1 MMTVRLIAH
10 TPEPEKVVAAAAKLC
25 SSDAHITDLLDGLTE
40 EKTAKFLTMLSDLGH
55 ASPIEHASFTFGIE
69 GVSRTLLAQITRH
82 RIASFSVQSQR
93 YVRLDDFRYVVPPE
107 IEAIPEAKA
116 AFLESM
122 NEDAKRYLD
131 LAHKLEEGHTARLMA
146 EGQIRPG
153 LRERPL
159 PGGQDV
165 LRQNRRGACKICRH
179 QGRCRRMSKGKL
191 IVIEGLDGSGKAT
204 QAKLLAQH
212 LASQG
217 LPVRE
222 VTFPDYASDSS
233 ALIKMYL
240 AGQFGSKPDDVNA
253 YAASSFFAVDR
264 YASYK
269 TDWGRFYEE
278 GGVVIADRYTTSNA
292 VHQCSKLPPEQWEE
306 FLHWLFDYEFHLLGL
321 PAPDSVIYLQV
332 DPAVSQRL
340 MTARYHGD
348 ESKKDVHEKD
358 TEYLARSRRA
368 AEYCAE
374 HLGWTTVHCTHSDAM
389 RSIEDI
395 QAEVQGIVLGQL
407 K

>member
-1 MMTVRLIAH
+1 MYFDSHAHLDDERFQKDFEEILARMKHSGVTAMMNIGCDLPSSENSVRLAE
-10 TPEPEKVVAAAAKLC
+10 TYPWVWAA
-25 SSDAHITDLLDGLTE
+25 
-40 EKTAKFLTMLSDLGH
+40 
-55 ASPIEHASFTFGIE
+55 
-69 GVSRTLLAQITRH
+69 V
-82 RIASFSVQSQR
+82 
-93 YVRLDDFRYVVPPE
+93 
-107 IEAIPEAKA
+107 
-116 AFLESM
+116 
-122 NEDAKRYLD
+122 
-131 LAHKLEEGHTARLMA
+131 
-146 EGQIRPG
+146 
-153 LRERPL
+153 
-159 PGGQDV
+159 
-165 LRQNRRGACKICRH
+165 
-179 QGRCRRMSKGKL
+179 
-191 IVIEGLDGSGKAT
+191 GS
-204 QAKLLAQH
+204 H
-212 LASQG
+212 
-217 LPVRE
+217 
-222 VTFPDYASDSS
+222 
-233 ALIKMYL
+233 
-240 AGQFGSKPDDVNA
+240 PDDVNA

-292 VHQCSKLPPEQWEE
+292 VHQCSKLPPEQWEA

-395 QAEVQGIVLGQL
+395 QTEVQGIVLGQL